1 MNGRVTENFLEI
13 PEGMGEG
20 YLPHVL
26 ENGISG
32 DVAGSSQ
39 KALQCES
46 SRFWPGLDGWG
57 SGTITDPISRHQGR
71 RRTVLGDKMRTSTS
85 QGIFLERWQLM
96 TDVLPHLFEVL

>member
-1 MNGRVTENFLEI
+1 MGESENFLEI

-39 KALQCES
+39 KALLCES
-46 SRFWPGLDGWG
+46 SRFWPGLNGWG
-57 SGTITDPISRHQGR
+57 SGTITDPSADIKVEGGQCF
-71 RRTVLGDKMRTSTS
+71 GDKMRTSTS